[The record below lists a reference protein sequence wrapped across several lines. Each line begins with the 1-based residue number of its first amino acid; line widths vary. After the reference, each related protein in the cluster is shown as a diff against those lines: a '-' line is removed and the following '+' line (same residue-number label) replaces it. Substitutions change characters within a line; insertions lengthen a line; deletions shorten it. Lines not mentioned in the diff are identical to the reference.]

1 VLNAWCGVPIRAAA
15 ATSAFTLGVTAT
27 SGAVIYFG
35 RGAVV
40 PAMAAAAVL
49 GVQVGSA
56 AGLRLGTRATARTLK
71 LLLALVL
78 MIVAVLMATRAR

>member
-27 SGAVIYFG
+27 SGAIIYFG

-49 GVQVGSA
+49 GVHIGSA
-56 AGLRLGTRATARTLK
+56 AGLRLSGRATARSLK
-71 LLLALVL
+71 LLFAIVLLIVSVL
-78 MIVAVLMATRAR
+78 MLSEA